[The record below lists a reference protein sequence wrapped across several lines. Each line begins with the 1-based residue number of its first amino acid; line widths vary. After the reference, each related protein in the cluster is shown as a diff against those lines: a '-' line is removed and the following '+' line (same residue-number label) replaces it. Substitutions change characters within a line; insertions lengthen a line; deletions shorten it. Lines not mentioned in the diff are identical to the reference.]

1 MRVGVSED
9 GQNLGLGEAEFA
21 AELEGFRMAAE
32 ANGANRVVLDRQ
44 QTSGW
49 VLVRRHPESLQD
61 VAEVRVAVVGNVDAG
76 KSTLLGVLTK
86 GVLDDGRGLARLR
99 VFRHKHEIDSGR
111 TSSIGC
117 EILGFDASGQAI
129 HKTEHGDRL
138 TWEEVCARAHRLVTF
153 LDLAGHERYLKTTMF
168 GLTGCSPDYALLM
181 VGANAGLVGM
191 AREHLSVAFA
201 LSVPVAVV
209 VTKVDMCPAP
219 VLEETMRQLQKV
231 LRSPACRRA
240 PVVVKTA
247 DEALLVS
254 RQLVSQ
260 RLCPIFQVSN
270 VTGEGIDRL
279 KLFLNAVPTQ
289 SAKYSVTGPVEYEIV
304 ETFLVPGVGTV
315 VSGTMISG
323 HLSLGQTVF
332 LGPDGNGQFTQ
343 TQIKGIHRKRVVVT
357 EAWAGQSVSFALKR
371 IKRNAITKG
380 MIILTADPNALLP
393 SPTSPA
399 SPTSPTVV
407 SRACMEFEAEV
418 IILFHSTTMGPRY
431 QAMLHCGVARQ
442 TVVIVAMGQDLLRTG
457 DRALVRFRFLR
468 HPEFLRVGARL
479 VFREGRTKGV
489 GRITRLF

>member
-1 MRVGVSED
+1 
-9 GQNLGLGEAEFA
+9 
-21 AELEGFRMAAE
+21 
-32 ANGANRVVLDRQ
+32 
-44 QTSGW
+44 
-49 VLVRRHPESLQD
+49 
-61 VAEVRVAVVGNVDAG
+61 
-76 KSTLLGVLTK
+76 
-86 GVLDDGRGLARLR
+86 
-99 VFRHKHEIDSGR
+99 
-111 TSSIGC
+111 
-117 EILGFDASGQAI
+117 
-129 HKTEHGDRL
+129 
-138 TWEEVCARAHRLVTF
+138 
-153 LDLAGHERYLKTTMF
+153 
-168 GLTGCSPDYALLM
+168 M

-240 PVVVKTA
+240 PVVVKSA

-254 RQLVSQ
+254 RQLVAQ

-289 SAKYSVTGPVEYEIV
+289 SAKYSVNGPVEYEIV
-304 ETFLVPGVGTV
+304 ETFVVPGVGTV

-323 HLSLGQTVF
+323 HLSLGQSVF

-393 SPTSPA
+393 SPTASPA
-399 SPTSPTVV
+399 SPGSAGVV